1 MCEQADIVKVN
12 QIEYEKIKLNWEQ
25 EYDADYLG
33 ALLTLPVL
41 FERKY
46 EPIQIISGIY
56 ISLLSINI
64 IECLQIIPEDRISF
78 THPSGKKRLI
88 ELKNKLEKILKT
100 DLTVLDI
107 YDQLFSILWDKFINT
122 FQNIEK

>member
-1 MCEQADIVKVN
+1 M
-12 QIEYEKIKLNWEQ
+12 
-25 EYDADYLG
+25 
-33 ALLTLPVL
+33 
-41 FERKY
+41 
-46 EPIQIISGIY
+46 
-56 ISLLSINI
+56 SINI

-122 FQNIEK
+122 FQNIEKQVLESERQRLISYEKIKELST